1 MSQHTSNRCG
11 ASTSIWQAHTPRHAP
26 CLCMPFRAVCGGAV
40 RKNWTT
46 IRPTC
51 CSQAGKSAAAKVS
64 NSSSPRTGPPKQLL
78 SSSPRTGP
86 PKQLLSSSPRTGPL
100 TQLLGISPRSPYKS
114 RHECGSQATKSGS
127 KHMLKK
133 RRGYLEIN
141 MFW

>member
-1 MSQHTSNRCG
+1 M
-11 ASTSIWQAHTPRHAP
+11 
-26 CLCMPFRAVCGGAV
+26 

-64 NSSSPRTGPPKQLL
+64 NSSSPRTGPPKH
-78 SSSPRTGP
+78 
-86 PKQLLSSSPRTGPL
+86 LLSSSPRTGPL